1 VSCCSRLLADSD
13 STLLSATLPTEGMG
27 RNAGTSLVAFYFN
40 QGHNPALVGWVLL
53 ETNKQTGVERL
64 G

>member
-1 VSCCSRLLADSD
+1 
-13 STLLSATLPTEGMG
+13 MG